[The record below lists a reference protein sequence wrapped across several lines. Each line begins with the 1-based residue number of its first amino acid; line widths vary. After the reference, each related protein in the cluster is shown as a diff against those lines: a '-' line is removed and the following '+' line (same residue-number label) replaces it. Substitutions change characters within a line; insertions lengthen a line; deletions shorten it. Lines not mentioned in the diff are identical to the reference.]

1 MLLLFIHHRLRSDEV
16 SRLAEAHGAASQGGV
31 IASFKSAFEAA
42 PHHGHV
48 AHYFAATNR
57 RALSEFS
64 RYELAHIASV
74 NSDAVALTAAPGTRW
89 ALLTH
94 LHRGGLGNECGSSSS
109 LLTPGVGT
117 GLAEVTRTT
126 VATNGVVSTT
136 LQELPVRWE

>member
-94 LHRGGLGNECGSSSS
+94 TC
-109 LLTPGVGT
+109 TAVGW
-117 GLAEVTRTT
+117 VTS
-126 VATNGVVSTT
+126 VAAAAVCLPRVS
-136 LQELPVRWE
+136 VRVWQR